1 MEQNKDEVN
10 EIVEQTMKLKEIFNF
25 LSIDQIKDLRKQ
37 SYNIKTITNDPQCI
51 KKRLYSEAFKS
62 EVLTHANQFN
72 NNVLAAKK
80 FKVDESKV
88 RMWRKQLTSP
98 IRLMQIKKK
107 KR

>member
-1 MEQNKDEVN
+1 MEQNKEEVN
-10 EIVEQTMKLKEIFNF
+10 EIEEQTTKLIEIFKF
-25 LSIDQIKDLRKQ
+25 LSLDQIKELRKQ
-37 SYNIKTITNDPQCI
+37 AYNIKTITNDVQRG

-62 EVLTHANQFN
+62 EVVTHANQFN